1 MKKPDWKIRLVILCL
16 AITAT
21 VIVIACSSSQE
32 DDQGVISKLGLTIK
46 GLDQFTIKKNILR
59 EGKEISFQ
67 TIIAEKDACVI
78 KIEAV
83 KNIDPKPAE
92 EYVAERKYAIFSLF
106 QNVSSAYPGM
116 ITNKVDSP
124 SKYKPEIR
132 EIEMAGETLPVYL
145 LHSTARFTYGA
156 TSDDLIKYRGAVT
169 FVYNPNTRSL
179 YRIDIFIPK
188 IEYQERRILQW
199 LGTIRFI
206 AHDLQTEKAAPA
218 GKKHTGT
225 EKDQLRKAYPA
236 APDNWRFKD
245 HNLLIIGFEPL
256 GSNHVSAY
264 GYAKKT
270 TPNFDRFAQDAFLF
284 KNAISPS
291 SWTLPAFMSWFTSL
305 YPSQHKI
312 INKYNRFVD
321 QPQKLSKLSE
331 LSPNVET
338 LAQILKKEGYTTAGF
353 TGGAAVSGHFGY
365 DIGFDVYG
373 DDTTFGGFDL
383 SMPQALEW
391 LKGHSRE
398 KFFLF
403 VQGFDVHG
411 RYSLPVQYENTFLQP
426 GYKGKYHGSVEEYW
440 QLRNSSVDNT
450 LPGISV
456 SDVRFWES
464 NYDAKIFEADSRFGT
479 FIAGLEKLGILK
491 NTIVVISSGSGNEF
505 YEHKKFD
512 HGLSLYEEL
521 VHVPLII
528 KIPGKYSGNIHSQVR
543 TLDIMPTVIELL
555 NVDTQNFPT
564 QKMQGASLVPMM
576 RGKKIDLPAFSE
588 TDYLLQVFKR
598 SLRTNDGWKYIYS
611 IDTEQRELF
620 NLNEDP
626 GELNNLIYHNRRT
639 AYELEQKLFKHL
651 TLMKQSF

>member
-1 MKKPDWKIRLVILCL
+1 MKKPDWKIRLVTLCL

-21 VIVIACSSSQE
+21 VIVSACSSSQE
-32 DDQGVISKLGLTIK
+32 GDQGIISKIGLTIE
-46 GLDQFTIKKNILR
+46 GLDRFTIKKNILR

-83 KNIDPKPAE
+83 NNIDPKAAE

-116 ITNKVDSP
+116 ITNKVDTP
-124 SKYKPEIR
+124 GKYKPEIR

-145 LHSTARFTYGA
+145 LHSTTRFTYGA
-156 TSDDLIKYRGAVT
+156 TSDDLIKYRGAVA
-169 FVYNPNTRSL
+169 FVYNSNTRSL

-188 IEYQERRILQW
+188 IEYQERKILQW
-199 LGTIRFI
+199 LGTMRFI
-206 AHDLQTEKAAPA
+206 TNNLQAQKAAPA
-218 GKKHTGT
+218 DQKHPGSGN
-225 EKDQLRKAYPA
+225 DQLRKAYPA
-236 APDNWRFKD
+236 APDKWRLKD

-270 TPNFDRFAQDAFLF
+270 TPNLDRFAQDAFLF
-284 KNAISPS
+284 QSAISPS

-312 INKYNRFVD
+312 INKYNRFAD
-321 QPQKLSKLSE
+321 QPQKLSNLRE

-373 DDTTFGGFDL
+373 DDATFGGFDL
-383 SMPQALEW
+383 TMPQALEW
-391 LKGHSRE
+391 LNVHSRE

-411 RYSLPVQYENTFLQP
+411 RYSLPAQYENKFLQP

-450 LPGISV
+450 LPGISEA
-456 SDVRFWES
+456 DVRFWES
-464 NYDAKIFEADSRFGT
+464 NYDAKIYEADRRFGK

-528 KIPGKYSGNIHSQVR
+528 KIPGKYRGNIDDQVR

-555 NVDTQNFPT
+555 DIDTHNYPA

-620 NLNEDP
+620 NLNKDP
-626 GELNNLIYHNRRT
+626 VELNNLIYQNRKT
-639 AYELEQKLFKHL
+639 AYELEQRLFKHL
-651 TLMKQSF
+651 ISMKN